1 MCPAEPDTVLSVAKP
16 HYNGAVIDD
25 NNEKPIVDGGIDAE
39 VNQATEPE
47 RVELPAEFVAMKAGQ
62 AVKWDSGS
70 RPGKWT
76 TIGCGLGL
84 VVLIAA
90 LFAGSSM
97 LKKTVWAGFS
107 GTGQRLVANL
117 PGDLEPGER
126 MRLTRNLDRFAAQVK
141 LQDDPYE
148 AMGEFQRLAREALE
162 DHRITHEEVE
172 EINIFLESQLPGK
185 YDVPFSM
192 P

>member
-1 MCPAEPDTVLSVAKP
+1 MTDENSEELPL
-16 HYNGAVIDD
+16 
-25 NNEKPIVDGGIDAE
+25 VDGDADLE
-39 VNQATEPE
+39 VDETPKSTPA
-47 RVELPAEFVAMKAGQ
+47 ELPAEFVAMKAGR
-62 AVKWDSGS
+62 AVKWDSGG

-84 VVLIAA
+84 LVLVAA

-126 MRLTRNLDRFAAQVK
+126 MRLTRNLDRFTAQVK

-148 AMGEFQRLAREALE
+148 AMGEFQRLARGAME
-162 DHRITHEEVE
+162 DQRITYEEVE
-172 EINIFLESQLPGK
+172 EINIFLESQLPDGK